1 MTHRKAR
8 VGALEN
14 SARFARLAAEP
25 FSTIDS
31 GGLRTTSRGGKVG
44 EIVARRHLL
53 NLLIRRDLQAR
64 YRDSFL
70 GFLWTVIRPLIQFL
84 MYFIVLGQ
92 FLRAAEGIPDFAI
105 YLFSG
110 LTLFTFFNDMVFG
123 ATGSIVL
130 NGGLVKKIY
139 LPREIFPLASIGG
152 AGFMFAVQLVVLLVA
167 AIAFQALPEP
177 VMMLW
182 FFPSVIL
189 MLVYG
194 VAIGLL
200 LAALNVYLR
209 DIQYLTE
216 VLLMLAMWGSPIV
229 YSWTMVSDV
238 IDRLGLPA
246 WVLEVY
252 TANPI
257 TLAVLGFHKAFWGAG
272 TAADYPPD
280 LGLRMLVAGIFGVV
294 FMWIAH
300 RVFTRLQGNFAQEL

>member
-1 MTHRKAR
+1 
-8 VGALEN
+8 
-14 SARFARLAAEP
+14 
-25 FSTIDS
+25 
-31 GGLRTTSRGGKVG
+31 
-44 EIVARRHLL
+44 
-53 NLLIRRDLQAR
+53 
-64 YRDSFL
+64 
-70 GFLWTVIRPLIQFL
+70 
-84 MYFIVLGQ
+84 
-92 FLRAAEGIPDFAI
+92 
-105 YLFSG
+105 
-110 LTLFTFFNDMVFG
+110 MVFG